1 MSDSLKK
8 VSKRARHYEHV
19 LVLMRHAKAEPAG
32 SGADID
38 RELTDKGLKQAKHVA
53 KGLAAMKLTPNAIL
67 CSGAVRTR
75 QTVARMLKVFGDAP
89 SVEYRKSLY
98 EQSKGV
104 VFDELATAKDSTREL
119 LIVGHEPTV
128 SIASGQIATKDSDAG
143 LLALLSVG
151 VSNAS
156 AVILGSDAPFAQW
169 DHHSAELIAVLTPKD
184 FS

>member
-1 MSDSLKK
+1 MGDSLKK
-8 VSKRARHYEHV
+8 ISKHARQYKHV
-19 LVLMRHAKAEPAG
+19 LLLMRHAKAESG
-32 SGADID
+32 GQGADID

-53 KGLAAMKLTPNAIL
+53 KGLAGMKLVPESIV

-75 QTVARMLKVFGDAP
+75 QTLARMVKVFGDGP
-89 SVEYRKSLY
+89 RVDYRQSLY
-98 EQSKGV
+98 DQGKNA
-104 VFDELATAKDSTREL
+104 VFDELAHVPETVGTL

-128 SIASGQIATKDSDAG
+128 SMTSGLIATKDSDAG

-156 AVILGSDAPFAQW
+156 VVILGSDEPFDKW
-169 DHHSAELIAVLTPKD
+169 DRHSADLVAVLTPKD